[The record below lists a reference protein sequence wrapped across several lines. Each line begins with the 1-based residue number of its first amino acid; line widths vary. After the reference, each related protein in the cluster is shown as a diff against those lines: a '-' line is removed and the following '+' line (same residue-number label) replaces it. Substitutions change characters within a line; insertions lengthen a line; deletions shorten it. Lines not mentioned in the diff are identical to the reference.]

1 MKKKTLLT
9 SLLTLVMC
17 VSLIAGGTFA
27 LATSN
32 SQVNVAVQAG
42 TVKVVATLGNMKT
55 FSAQANA
62 DNTGYDEVEQ
72 TEGKFVNGGTA
83 KIENGT
89 LTLDRMIH
97 GDKVTFDIVFDN
109 QSNIDVKYQ
118 TIIQTVE
125 DTGLFAGLEVTIDG
139 QTFNGFTAVSDWNFL
154 KENTPL
160 EKSTWSC
167 SVSLPID
174 ADTSYQGASTK
185 LSVSVNAVQG
195 NAIVS
200 NPDSDAIN
208 IYNATDLRSFANNVN
223 NGNTYKDKQVVLHN
237 DIDLENKDWTPIG
250 YAVIANNDYDFAN
263 SPHFAGSFDGQGH
276 TISNLYVNEP
286 QTNIRGLFGY
296 GKITSIKNL
305 NIHNASI
312 TGLRRSAV
320 LVGQNDAQMIVDNV
334 NITGDIKIEV
344 IRNEAGTVVGR
355 GGHDSISNVTVN
367 ASEGSYVKC
376 STTSSA
382 TWEYVGGVWG
392 HAWPTAKNI
401 TSNIDV
407 YAYAS
412 STGGIGGGCATSSD
426 NIVCSGN
433 VTMTIKDSEIHK
445 GTIECWQTNG
455 TIYGFGVGSSNTAS
469 HNNASATGTLTMAGE
484 VITDN
489 MLNGLATGYPSNDV
503 RFGAPYNF
511 AGVLIIDGKASTSSS
526 SNLST
531 LLNTDGVK
539 TVTLTGGN
547 FSDVISVP
555 NEKELVVENVA
566 LNTSAGYGIGISAGA
581 NSNLILNGGSFTA
594 YEMAHVIDAQAK
606 GSKVTVNGGSYEG
619 NFLFSV
625 DQDATA
631 IVNDCTFATESYP
644 ATAIAMTTSDNITAN
659 ITING
664 GTFYSDAICN
674 NFIKINITGGIFY
687 LNSISNSPTLITKEH
702 IIITGGTFSVDPTA
716 YLADGY
722 TATQNGDS
730 MWVVS
735 AN

>member
-1 MKKKTLLT
+1 MKKQTLLT

-17 VSLIAGGTFA
+17 ASLVIGGTFA

-55 FSAQANA
+55 FSVQANA

-139 QTFNGFTAVSDWNFL
+139 QTFKGFTALSDWNFL

-174 ADTSYQGASTK
+174 ADTSYQGTSTK

-208 IYNATDLRSFANNVN
+208 IYNANDLRSFANN
-223 NGNTYKDKQVVLHN
+223 GNTYEGKQVVLHN

-250 YAVIANNDYDFAN
+250 YAVIANNEYDFAN

-276 TISNLYVNEP
+276 TISNLYVDEP

-320 LVGQNDAQMIVDNV
+320 LVGQNDGQLIVDNV

-344 IRNEAGTVVGR
+344 IKNEVGTIIGR
-355 GGHDSISNVTVN
+355 GGLASISNVTVN
-367 ASEGSYVKC
+367 ANDGSYVKC
-376 STTSSA
+376 AATSNSN
-382 TWEYVGGVWG
+382 WEYVGGVWG
-392 HAWPTAKNI
+392 HAWPTTAENI

-412 STGGIGGGCATSSD
+412 STGGIGGGCASTSN

-455 TIYGFGVGSSNTAS
+455 TIYGFGVGSSNKAT
-469 HNNASATGTLTMAGE
+469 HNNCSSTGTLTLAGE
-484 VITDN
+484 VFTDN
-489 MLNGLATGYPSNDV
+489 ALIGVATGYQSSDV
-503 RFGAPYNF
+503 RFGSPYNL
-511 AGVLIIDGKASTSSS
+511 AGVL
-526 SNLST
+526 
-531 LLNTDGVK
+531 
-539 TVTLTGGN
+539 
-547 FSDVISVP
+547 
-555 NEKELVVENVA
+555 
-566 LNTSAGYGIGISAGA
+566 
-581 NSNLILNGGSFTA
+581 
-594 YEMAHVIDAQAK
+594 
-606 GSKVTVNGGSYEG
+606 
-619 NFLFSV
+619 
-625 DQDATA
+625 
-631 IVNDCTFATESYP
+631 
-644 ATAIAMTTSDNITAN
+644 
-659 ITING
+659 TIN
-664 GTFYSDAICN
+664 
-674 NFIKINITGGIFY
+674 
-687 LNSISNSPTLITKEH
+687 
-702 IIITGGTFSVDPTA
+702 
-716 YLADGY
+716 
-722 TATQNGDS
+722 
-730 MWVVS
+730 
-735 AN
+735 ANA